1 MDRKKITLETPYG
14 TKDLLPIEAIGK
26 RNVEQI
32 LSNLFISWGY
42 DEVVTPT
49 IEYLD
54 TLAPR
59 IQSNE
64 LSLFKF
70 FSNNKTLALR
80 NELTTPI
87 ARLVSSRFKDT
98 TSPLKLSYIGNVF
111 RFEQT
116 QMGRQCE
123 FHQAGV
129 ELMGS
134 NSPSADAEIIALA
147 IEAILK
153 CGIEDFQICMG
164 QVNFLTGILTQ
175 FHIEHE
181 YQKKLKDAIECHDI
195 VLMNSIIDSL
205 SLTSEEKDILRELPL
220 LNGTEEILQ
229 PLYKFSLNEQTRAAL
244 ENLAEIYQLLKSYC
258 LDQYV
263 RFDFSIIR
271 DFDYY
276 TGMVF
281 EGYAPGLGF
290 PLCGG
295 GRYDHLLENF
305 GRPRAA
311 TGFAIGI
318 ERILLT
324 LERQGIR
331 KLHHTEKI
339 YVSYTS
345 GKVQKAIQMAKNLRQ
360 NGKIADLGLE
370 AQSFEEAEAFRQKHG
385 YDALEYIT

>member
-1 MDRKKITLETPYG
+1 MEK
-14 TKDLLPIEAIGK
+14 
-26 RNVEQI
+26 I

-42 DEVVTPT
+42 DEVVTPS

-134 NSPSADAEIIALA
+134 NSTSADAEIIALA
-147 IEAILK
+147 IEAIRQ

-205 SLTSEEKDILRELPL
+205 SLISEEKDILRKLPL

-229 PLYKFSLNEQTRAAL
+229 HLYKFSLNEQSRSAL
-244 ENLAEIYQLLKSYC
+244 ENLAKIYQLLKSYC

-281 EGYAPGLGF
+281 EGYTPGLGF

-305 GRPRAA
+305 GRSRPA

-339 YVSYTS
+339 YVSYTA
-345 GKVQKAIQMAKNLRQ
+345 GKVQQAIQMAKNLRQ

-370 AQSFEEAEAFRQKHG
+370 AQSFEDAEAFRQKHG